1 MDSKKE
7 ARRMWKSGRASANEG
22 NRMIPHEERER
33 GMRLLPI
40 PFLAMLAAYAVMIAC
55 AAAA

>member
-1 MDSKKE
+1 
-7 ARRMWKSGRASANEG
+7 MWKSGRASANEG

>member
-22 NRMIPHEERER
+22 NRIIPHEEWER
-33 GMRLLPI
+33 GMRLLPV
-40 PFLAMLAAYAVMIAC
+40 PFLAMLAAYAVMLAC
-55 AAAA
+55 GAGS